1 MKGKFCTE
9 DKGSYQLWKTVYRSR
24 IVYYVFTPLTCNFSL
39 EYPYLIQQ
47 TVSENKQTYQVE
59 VLILIKYQILKSN
72 L

>member
-9 DKGSYQLWKTVYRSR
+9 DKGSYQLWKTVYRELFTMCL
-24 IVYYVFTPLTCNFSL
+24 ITPLTCNFSL

-47 TVSENKQTYQVE
+47 IVNENTQTYQVE